1 MDKHTQTP
9 LVAKNECSTREAGR
23 LLDVSVSTVQMWVDS
38 GELEAWKTVGGHRR
52 ISMAS
57 VQRLLQQRGGQVQAA
72 PAAPEPAPASGVSV
86 LVVEDDADLLSL
98 YEAVLSSWELPLTL
112 RTASN
117 GFEGLLE
124 VGRMQPDVLITDLH
138 MPGMDGFEMLRALR
152 ADERCAGMEIVVV
165 SGLDVAD
172 ISARGSLPAGV
183 HLYRKPV
190 PFERIAALLQAV
202 TARKG

>member
-1 MDKHTQTP
+1 MDKQTP
-9 LVAKNECSTREAGR
+9 APLAAKTECSTREAGR

-38 GELEAWKTVGGHRR
+38 GELDAWKTVGGHRR

-57 VQRLLQQRGGQVQAA
+57 VQRLLQQRGGQTTTVAVA
-72 PAAPEPAPASGVSV
+72 PAPANEISV

-98 YEAVLSSWELPLTL
+98 YEAVLSSWDMALTL

-152 ADERCAGMEIVVV
+152 ADERCAAMEIVVI
-165 SGLDVAD
+165 SGLDAAD
-172 ISARGSLPAGV
+172 ISTRGSLPASV

-190 PFERIAALLQAV
+190 PFERIEALLRAV
-202 TARKG
+202 TVKKG